1 MLDSLFSPAADRSVE
16 KNGQPAENPPDRSS
30 HQPADGAK
38 ERPAGISEDE
48 TTSEVTQQGWTV
60 VPGGGKTTTGN
71 PAERAALLQVDLSAT
86 MEKPE
91 ATAEMNEAE
100 MSSEQTEKNEMIRLD
115 ELGEPE
121 TRSRTSDVNSAERR
135 ARCVSAPSGYVV
147 WSSALCSFSP
157 VCGISTVSVYISH
170 SR

>member
-1 MLDSLFSPAADRSVE
+1 ME
-16 KNGQPAENPPDRSS
+16 KNGQPAENPTNRSS

-38 ERPAGISEDE
+38 ESPAGISEDE

-60 VPGGGKTTTGN
+60 VPGGGKTGGGTGN
-71 PAERAALLQVDLSAT
+71 PAERADLSQVDLSAT